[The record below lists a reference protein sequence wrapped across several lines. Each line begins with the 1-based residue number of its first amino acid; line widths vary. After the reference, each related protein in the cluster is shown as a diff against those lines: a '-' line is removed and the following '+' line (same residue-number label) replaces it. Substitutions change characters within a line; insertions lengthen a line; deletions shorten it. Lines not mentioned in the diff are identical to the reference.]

1 MPQNKLK
8 TLDELWQICQKP
20 RTASIVWTNGC
31 FDILH
36 AGHIEYLEK
45 ARSFGDCLIVGL
57 NSDKSIKELKGN
69 DRPIIP
75 QEQRI
80 KVLSAIEF
88 IDYIVLFNSI
98 RPILELKTVQPDYF
112 VKGGDYTIKSI
123 DKEERKA
130 IKSFY
135 GEIKI
140 VPIETDI
147 SDTWIINK
155 IKSI

>member
-1 MPQNKLK
+1 MPKNKLK

-20 RTASIVWTNGC
+20 RTASVVWTNGC

-88 IDYIVLFNSI
+88 IDHIVLFNSI